1 VTYIS
6 AGEDFMSRRPTL
18 ALALLLAACS
28 APAATP
34 QATLPPALDPTTPT
48 ATEAAPTLA
57 PETPPTAETQA
68 DDVRTYKIVPDEST
82 ASYMVGEVFINENN
96 RYNLAI
102 GATSVLEGEI
112 QLNFTHPE
120 QSTVGVI
127 TVDISTLTSDSSRRD
142 NRIRREW
149 LESTKFPIVT
159 FTPTAVNGIS
169 PNARPGDEIAFQITG
184 DLLIRETT
192 RPVTFEVTAKLDGDT
207 LTGTATTAILMT
219 DFNFNPP
226 DIAGMLKAENEAK
239 LEFKFVARP

>member
-1 VTYIS
+1 
-6 AGEDFMSRRPTL
+6 MSRRLLITALTL
-18 ALALLLAACS
+18 FLAACG

-34 QATLPPALDPTTPT
+34 DPTLPIALDPTAPAPT
-48 ATEAAPTLA
+48 AA
-57 PETPPTAETQA
+57 PETLSTPETQG
-68 DDVRTYKIVPDEST
+68 DDIRAYKIVPDEST
-82 ASYMVGEVFINENN
+82 ASYRVGEVFINENN

-102 GATSVLEGEI
+102 GATNVVEGEI

-159 FTPTAVNGIS
+159 FTPTAVTGIS
-169 PNARPGDEIAFQITG
+169 PTARPGDDIAFQITG

-192 RPVTFEVTAKLDGDT
+192 RPATFEITAKLDGDS
-207 LTGTATTAILMT
+207 LTGTATTTILMT
-219 DFNFNPP
+219 DFNFDPP
-226 DIAGMLKAENEAK
+226 DIAGMLKAENEAI